1 MMSGAAAKVS
11 RSDYVSNAEYIERLI
26 DHRAGIEL
34 VDGKIA
40 PSVVDELTGFFSG
53 DYDDDCDTEK
63 DKALREKYG
72 LAY

>member
-1 MMSGAAAKVS
+1 MSGAAAKAS
-11 RSDYVSNAEYIERLI
+11 LSDYVSNAEYIEKLI
-26 DHRAGIEL
+26 DQRAGIDL

-53 DYDDDCDTEK
+53 DYDDCDTEK

>member
-1 MMSGAAAKVS
+1 MSGAAAKVS
-11 RSDYVSNAEYIERLI
+11 LSDYVSNAEYIEKLI
-26 DHRAGIEL
+26 DQRAGIDL

-40 PSVVDELTGFFSG
+40 SSVVDELTGFFSG
-53 DYDDDCDTEK
+53 DYDDCDTEK

>member
-1 MMSGAAAKVS
+1 MSGAAAKVS
-11 RSDYVSNAEYIERLI
+11 LSDYVSNAEYIEKLI
-26 DHRAGIEL
+26 DQRAGIDL

-40 PSVVDELTGFFSG
+40 QSVVDELTGFFSG
-53 DYDDDCDTEK
+53 DYDDCDTEK